1 MTPYKYTMRTSY
13 PTLLLPVLF
22 GIFACGG
29 PKEDKIAQLNELK
42 KQQTEIR
49 EAITRLEAEIA
60 AGDTAGATKKGKL
73 VAVTVMQPAPFR
85 HFVEIQGRVEGDE
98 DVVIGAEMPGTV
110 TKVLVQAGASVTKG
124 QVLATLDDRVIRQG
138 LQEVETQFELAN
150 QVYER
155 QKNLWQQKIGS
166 EIQYLQAKT
175 GKDALEKRLATTR
188 EQLEMTRI
196 KSPINGTVDQVMAK
210 TGQAAAPGV
219 PAFRIVNLN
228 ALKVVGEVAESYV
241 SKIKNG
247 NETVLVFP
255 DLGTEVKTRL
265 DHAGQ
270 AINRL
275 NRTFNVEVHL
285 DGSKGQFRPN
295 MIAVLKI
302 ADYSSEKAFTVP
314 VSAIQQSG
322 EGSFVFVADDKGY
335 AHRRDIKTGMT
346 YNGVTQVLEGIAE
359 GDRVVTTGYQGILE
373 GDRIEF

>member
-1 MTPYKYTMRTSY
+1 M
-13 PTLLLPVLF
+13 
-22 GIFACGG
+22 
-29 PKEDKIAQLNELK
+29 
-42 KQQTEIR
+42 
-49 EAITRLEAEIA
+49 
-60 AGDTAGATKKGKL
+60 
-73 VAVTVMQPAPFR
+73 
-85 HFVEIQGRVEGDE
+85 
-98 DVVIGAEMPGTV
+98 IGAEMPGTV
-110 TKVLVQAGASVTKG
+110 TSVLVQAGAIVVKG
-124 QVLATLDDRVIRQG
+124 QVLATLDDRIIRQG
-138 LQEVETQFELAN
+138 LQEVETQYELAN

-175 GKDALEKRLATTR
+175 GKEALEKRLATTR

-219 PAFRIVNLN
+219 PAFRIVNLG

-241 SKIKNG
+241 SKIKTG

-285 DGSKGQFRPN
+285 DGSKGQYRPN

-302 ADYSSEKAFTVP
+302 ADYSAEKAFTVP
-314 VSAIQQSG
+314 VSAVQQSG
-322 EGSFVFVADDKGY
+322 EGSFVFVADEKGN
-335 AHRRDIKTGMT
+335 ARRRDIKTGMT
-346 YNGVTQVLEGIAE
+346 YNGMTQVLEGLVE
-359 GDRVVTTGYQGILE
+359 GDKVITTGYQGILE